1 VHPAPVHTRTV
12 PLYDHWMIEPA
23 DVRRRLVQRI
33 EVVRREAA
41 ARRTAVSEAER
52 EYERFLE
59 ECGVPVFR
67 MVAAALRP
75 EGAAF
80 QVFTPAGSVRLAS
93 ERSRDDF
100 IELGLDT
107 SRQPVEVVGRTSV
120 TRGSRLLTDEQPVR
134 AGARVRDLTD
144 EDVVEFVLRVIG
156 PFVER

>member
-1 VHPAPVHTRTV
+1 
-12 PLYDHWMIEPA
+12 MIEPA

-41 ARRTAVSEAER
+41 TRRAATSEAER
-52 EYERFLE
+52 DYEQFLE
-59 ECGVPVFR
+59 GRAIPIFR
-67 MVAAALRP
+67 AVAAALRP
-75 EGAAF
+75 EGALF

-100 IELGLDT
+100 IELGLET
-107 SRQPVEVVGRTSV
+107 SRVPAEVVGRTSV

-134 AGARVRDLTD
+134 EGRRVAELTD
-144 EDVVEFVLRVIG
+144 EDVLEYVLRVVG